1 MRFDELGL
9 DPDILQSLEAMNFH
23 EMTPVQEAAI
33 PIILQNNDLIG
44 CAQTGTGKTA
54 AYILPLLDKLIREPN
69 TDNVVR
75 SLIVVPTRELAM
87 QIDVQLQGFSY
98 FLPLS
103 ATVVYGGGDG
113 IGWEQQ
119 KQGMLRGSD
128 IVVATPGRL
137 LAHMAN
143 SGIDLSHVEYFVL
156 DEADRMLDMGFH
168 DDIMKIIE
176 ALTKQR
182 QTLLFSATLPPKI
195 RELAK
200 QILHNP
206 SEVTIAVS
214 KPNEAIQQEA
224 YICYEAQKL
233 DLIRALFDKPLD
245 SKTIIFASSKQK
257 VKELT
262 YMLKRMKLNAAAMHS
277 DLDQNQ
283 REEVMLAFKNG
294 KIDLL
299 VATDIVARGIDIED
313 IGTVVNYDVP
323 YDPEDYIHRIGR
335 TARASATGRAIT
347 FVNEKEQGKFHR
359 IELFMER
366 EVEKLPLPAPLG
378 EGPAYHPD
386 MDKRR
391 NNREGRGV
399 NRRRSGRGGGRNDRG
414 SKERRNNRR
423 PKTDA
428 TAERVAGSSAT
439 DQPTGQ
445 KDHQDRGDDTTSQ
458 RSGFSPRRTTQQSGT
473 SAEHADKATQ
483 SPSGYNANTTA
494 SSAQPVSGTPFE
506 NIEDRSSNRN
516 RNRHRHRRGYP
527 RSKQQS
533 QQRSQSGAEA
543 KESATGHSASPG
555 TTTQQTHESNN

>member
-9 DPDILQSLEAMNFH
+9 DPDILQSLKAMNFH

-176 ALTKQR
+176 ALPKQR

-378 EGPAYHPD
+378 EGPTYHPD

-391 NNREGRGV
+391 NNREGREG
-399 NRRRSGRGGGRNDRG
+399 NRRRNGRGGGRNDRG
-414 SKERRNNRR
+414 SKDRRNNRQ

-439 DQPTGQ
+439 DQSTGQ
-445 KDHQDRGDDTTSQ
+445 KDRQDRGGDTT
-458 RSGFSPRRTTQQSGT
+458 
-473 SAEHADKATQ
+473 
-483 SPSGYNANTTA
+483 
-494 SSAQPVSGTPFE
+494 SSAQPAGGTPTE
-506 NIEDRSSNRN
+506 NAEGWSSNRH

-527 RSKQQS
+527 RSKQQT

-543 KESATGHSASPG
+543 DGSRTGHASSSG
-555 TTTQQTHESNN
+555 TTAQQAPESNN